1 MKQLMSVLSVLLV
14 LPLAPMWAQVYAPN
28 QQGVSLGQWYTIVR
42 DVDATKKFWL
52 ILGGTPIKIDG
63 VDVMKFP
70 GVLVFLKQG
79 TPSGGSVGTGLNHVG
94 FGVANVPESVAKW
107 QAAGMKITRIGTSP
121 LNGKHTGHMDT
132 PDGLELEI
140 TEESGADPYPTLPAG
155 ISIESN
161 HIHFSIGA
169 DRAEASRKIMQ
180 DWYVQHF
187 GAKPRPLGQE
197 LTGDIPGVKFMRFGF
212 PSEPLVPTKGRALD
226 HIGFEIAN
234 LKAFCQKLEASGMT
248 FDQPYSRKRHK
259 SYASAQLTDPW
270 GVSIELTEGLKK
282 F

>member
-1 MKQLMSVLSVLLV
+1 
-14 LPLAPMWAQVYAPN
+14 MWAQVYAPN
-28 QQGVSLGQWYTIVR
+28 EQGASFAQWYTIVR

-63 VDVMKFP
+63 IEVMKFP

-140 TEESGADPYPTLPAG
+140 TEESGADSYPMLPSG

-169 DRAEASRKIMQ
+169 DRTEASRRDYAGLVRATFWSQ
-180 DWYVQHF
+180 TT
-187 GAKPRPLGQE
+187 ATR
-197 LTGDIPGVKFMRFGF
+197 TG
-212 PSEPLVPTKGRALD
+212 
-226 HIGFEIAN
+226 N
-234 LKAFCQKLEASGMT
+234 
-248 FDQPYSRKRHK
+248 
-259 SYASAQLTDPW
+259 
-270 GVSIELTEGLKK
+270 
-282 F
+282 